1 MKRLFRGGTVV
12 SGDGLKKMDVL
23 VKGEKILAMGEDPEF
38 KDAEIVDV
46 TGKLLFPGFIDLH
59 THMDLEVS
67 GTVTADGFDTGTK
80 AEIAGGTSCIIDF
93 ATQKKCESLSFALQ
107 HWHEKADGKCSCDY
121 GFHMSISDWNPS
133 VSRELDDMMEE
144 GITSFKLYMTYDTQ
158 VDDKTIFEILRRL
171 KEVGG
176 ITGYSEEEKQKLAD
190 RKNRYYLEMIESI
203 DGSEIL
209 PGIPEFLEKLKN
221 KGYQTALGS
230 ASKSGRMILEKL
242 GLDSKFD
249 VIVDGNLVERPKPD
263 PEVFVKAAQLLGVP
277 CEECIVVE
285 DAQAGVQAAH
295 AGGMKCIG
303 IGDERILGEAEKVVS
318 DTEELNRVDLE
329 RL

>member
-1 MKRLFRGGTVV
+1 MRAVIFDLDGVV
-12 SGDGLKKMDVL
+12 VNTAKYHYLGWKK
-23 VKGEKILAMGEDPEF
+23 LAKE
-38 KDAEIVDV
+38 
-46 TGKLLFPGFIDLH
+46 L
-59 THMDLEVS
+59 
-67 GTVTADGFDTGTK
+67 GFDFDISHNERLKGV
-80 AEIAGGTSCIIDF
+80 SRM
-93 ATQKKCESLSFALQ
+93 ESLNIVL
-107 HWHEKADGKCSCDY
+107 
-121 GFHMSISDWNPS
+121 
-133 VSRELDDMMEE
+133 
-144 GITSFKLYMTYDTQ
+144 
-158 VDDKTIFEILRRL
+158 
-171 KEVGG
+171 EVGG

-303 IGDERILGEAEKVVS
+303 IGDERILGEAEKVVL
-318 DTEELNRVDLE
+318 DTEELNWVDLE